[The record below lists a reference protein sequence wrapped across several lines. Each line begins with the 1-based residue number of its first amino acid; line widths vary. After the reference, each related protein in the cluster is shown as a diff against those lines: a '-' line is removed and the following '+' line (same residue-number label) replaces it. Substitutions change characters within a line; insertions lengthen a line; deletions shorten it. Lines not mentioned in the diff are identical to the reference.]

1 MKSDWYTLWEH
12 IVFLHQPLHMEP
24 TVPNGH
30 VHWAGVGEIS
40 IGPFVHNHTEESVSS
55 FLKLLSDAELNPRWQ
70 DNGRVMLWNKML
82 LNIAINPIAGLLGK
96 ENGSLLEPSLFESSV
111 SVMLEGARIARAEG
125 VKIEED
131 EHLVER
137 LRDVIEKT
145 SNNYCSMLQDIRAG
159 RETEI
164 NSLNVEICRR
174 GEMLGIAT
182 PLNQML
188 SSVIQHL

>member
-1 MKSDWYTLWEH
+1 
-12 IVFLHQPLHMEP
+12 
-24 TVPNGH
+24 
-30 VHWAGVGEIS
+30 
-40 IGPFVHNHTEESVSS
+40 
-55 FLKLLSDAELNPRWQ
+55 
-70 DNGRVMLWNKML
+70 
-82 LNIAINPIAGLLGK
+82 
-96 ENGSLLEPSLFESSV
+96 
-111 SVMLEGARIARAEG
+111 MLEGARIARAEG
-125 VKIEED
+125 VQIEED